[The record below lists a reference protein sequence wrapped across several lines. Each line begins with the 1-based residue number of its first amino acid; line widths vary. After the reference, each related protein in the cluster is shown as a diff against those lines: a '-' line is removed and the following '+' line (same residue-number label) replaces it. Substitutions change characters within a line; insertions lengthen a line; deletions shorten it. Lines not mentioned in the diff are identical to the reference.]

1 MTGAIAGLIAVTPAS
16 GFVTPFGALAIGAA
30 GGVLCFLC
38 VVNFKARTGIDDS
51 LDVFALHGV
60 GGLVGTVLTPVF
72 ASAAIAQI
80 TANVGT
86 QLVGALAVAAY
97 AMGATWLILR
107 TIGLIMSLRVE
118 AAQEQVGLDISEHGE
133 MIAPN
138 A

>member
-1 MTGAIAGLIAVTPAS
+1 M
-16 GFVTPFGALAIGAA
+16 AIGGC
-30 GGVLCFLC
+30 GGVVCFLC

-60 GGLVGTVLTPVF
+60 GGIVGTVLTPVF
-72 ASAAIAQI
+72 ASAVIAPV

-86 QLVGALAVAAY
+86 QLAGALAVAVY
-97 AMGATWLILR
+97 AMVATWAILR
-107 TIGLIMSLRVE
+107 VLGLIMNLRVDAE
-118 AAQEQVGLDISEHGE
+118 QERVGLDISEHGE